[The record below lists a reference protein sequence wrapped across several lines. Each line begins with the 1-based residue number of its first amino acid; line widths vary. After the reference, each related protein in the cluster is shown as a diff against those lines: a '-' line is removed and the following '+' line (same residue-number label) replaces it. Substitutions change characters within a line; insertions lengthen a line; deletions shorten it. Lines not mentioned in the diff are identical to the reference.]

1 MHETTT
7 ASPLKYWLMALAVIA
22 GTTAVRLWFIGSG
35 QINLAPDEAQYWDW
49 SRTLQFS
56 YYSKGPLIAVINR
69 VCTWI
74 FGATEYGVRFGAV
87 IGAALMQIFLFFG
100 IGHIFRQPRVA
111 LWALV
116 IANTTLLYI
125 AGGVLMTTDNPL
137 MVCWLGAMFS
147 LYRAGDE
154 DAGRLPFISLGIFL
168 ALGVAAKYTM
178 LLFVPLA
185 LIASCLMRPVAV
197 YPERYWSRLLA
208 ALGAGAGVGLL
219 PVLIWNATH
228 DWVGVKHVLYRGGM
242 AGDKARVLFKLDK
255 FPEYLG
261 SQFGVLT
268 PWWLV
273 FVVLGAWKALS
284 GRGGSIGLDAR
295 QSRFLSVFFWPVWGF
310 FLLWSLHT
318 KVEANWS
325 AVSYGAGI
333 VLAAFAF
340 VRFWEESE
348 SRWARYRKVWP
359 VAGVVV
365 FILIHLQFII
375 PLTGKLNP
383 TSRLKGW
390 ADLGRTVGQLRQDE
404 FRDPEKVFVFSDT
417 YGVTAELSFYVPGQE
432 RAFCV
437 DTGRKMNQYDFW
449 PPSPEM
455 QGYDAVFVRKEQNEG
470 LPERVREMF
479 SSVDPAMNVRT
490 MHDGSPGLGFTVYL
504 CRGFSGTWPERKGKT
519 F

>member
-1 MHETTT
+1 
-7 ASPLKYWLMALAVIA
+7 
-22 GTTAVRLWFIGSG
+22 
-35 QINLAPDEAQYWDW
+35 
-49 SRTLQFS
+49 
-56 YYSKGPLIAVINR
+56 
-69 VCTWI
+69 
-74 FGATEYGVRFGAV
+74 
-87 IGAALMQIFLFFG
+87 
-100 IGHIFRQPRVA
+100 
-111 LWALV
+111 
-116 IANTTLLYI
+116 
-125 AGGVLMTTDNPL
+125 
-137 MVCWLGAMFS
+137 MFS
-147 LYRAGDE
+147 LYRAGEE
-154 DAGRLPFISLGIFL
+154 DAGWLPFVALGVFL

-185 LIASCLMRPVAV
+185 LIASGVMRGVSS
-197 YPERYWSRLLA
+197 YPERYWSRLLI
-208 ALGAGAGVGLL
+208 ALGAGGGVGLL

-242 AGDKARVLFKLDK
+242 AGDKATVLFKLHK

-261 SQFGVLT
+261 SQFGVVT

-273 FVVLGAWKALS
+273 FVLLGASKALV
-284 GRGGSIGLDAR
+284 GRGGSIGLTPR
-295 QSRFLSVFFWPVWGF
+295 QSRFLAVFFWPVWGF

-340 VRFWEESE
+340 VSFWERSD

-359 VAGVVV
+359 VAGLVV
-365 FILIHLQFII
+365 FILIHLQFVI

-390 ADLGRTVGQLRQDE
+390 SDLGRTVGELQRTE
-404 FRDPEKVFVFSDT
+404 FSDPDRVFVFSDT

-449 PPSPEM
+449 LPGAKM
-455 QGYDAVFVRKEQNEG
+455 QGEDAVFVRKEKDEG
-470 LPERVREMF
+470 LPERVKEMF
-479 SSVDPAMNVRT
+479 RSVDPAINVQT
-490 MHDGSPGLGFTVYL
+490 MHNGRPSLGFTVYL
-504 CRGFSGTWPERKGKT
+504 CRGFSGQWPARKGKT